1 MNKLYIISRYLEYL
15 MQAKTRHGV
24 HSPFVYAFIDDI
36 LRDKREYSDYQLIES
51 EVERLKHNRNVLEI
65 VDFGAGKS
73 SGKYRTYFRRV
84 SEIASISG
92 ITRKHG
98 RLLYRMVRHFKPATL
113 IEMGTSLGISAMYQA
128 KGNPDA
134 QFISVD
140 GCASLAMIA
149 RNTLDNVSC
158 ENVKLKTGQFRT
170 IVPPLLDDMNKTL
183 DYAFIDGD
191 HTYEGTLFYFGLL
204 KKYLSNNSIVVFH
217 DIYWSKEMAKAWSEI
232 KKDPEVTITIDLFF
246 MGIVFFRKELSKQD
260 FMLRF

>member
-1 MNKLYIISRYLEYL
+1 MNKLFMISRYLKYIML
-15 MQAKTRHGV
+15 AKTRHGI

-36 LRDKREYSDYQLIES
+36 LHDRKKYSDYQMIEK
-51 EVERLKHNRNVLEI
+51 EVKNLKRNRNILEI

-98 RLLYRMVRHFKPATL
+98 RLLYRIVRHFKPATL
-113 IEMGTSLGISAMYQA
+113 LEMGTSLGISTMYQA

-149 RNTLDNVSC
+149 RNTLDSADCKNI
-158 ENVKLKTGQFRT
+158 KLKTGQFRT
-170 IVPPLLDDMNKTL
+170 VVPTLLNNMNKTL

-191 HTYEGTLFYFGLL
+191 HTHEGTLFHFGLL
-204 KKYLSNNSIVVFH
+204 KKKLNNNSILVFH

-232 KKDPEVTITIDLFF
+232 KTDPEVTVTIDLFF

-260 FMLRF
+260 FRLRF